1 MVFLIITLVVLSV
14 GSTTIA
20 PAFAANHAGGNF
32 AESGVSVD
40 VSTEKESYNPGET
53 VTISGVVSPYIPG
66 EDVLLQVVSP
76 RNNIVQIAQIEVDPY
91 NGIFHKDIETSIGG
105 VWKESGNYVVR
116 AFYFDNKSVTQFS
129 YGLSSVGVKEIPLEA
144 EEIVQ
149 GEIEEG
155 IDVTELVSV
164 EDIGENSL
172 LVEGINVNYTINGGK
187 IISITPDLDAKSLII
202 KINTTDDG
210 ELVINLPKDVID
222 TDEGQFFVLVDG
234 EIVEQLEEVHD
245 NSRTLTI
252 PFYYGSEEIEIIGT
266 FVIPEFGTI
275 VVLVLAISIIAI
287 IAVTSKSRLS
297 LMPKL

>member
-1 MVFLIITLVVLSV
+1 MVFLIITLAVVSI
-14 GSTTIA
+14 GSITIA

-32 AESGVSVD
+32 AESGILVD

-53 VTISGVVSPYIPG
+53 VTISGVVSPYISG

-116 AFYFDNKSVTQFS
+116 AFYFDNKGVTQFS
-129 YGLSSVGVKEIPLEA
+129 YGLSSVGVKETPLEA
-144 EEIVQ
+144 EDAIQ

-155 IDVTELVSV
+155 IDSTELVGV
-164 EDIGENSL
+164 EDVGGSSL
-172 LVEGINVNYTINGGK
+172 LVEGVNVNYTINGGK
-187 IISITPDLDAKSLII
+187 IISIIPDIDETSLII
-202 KINTTDDG
+202 KIKTTSDG
-210 ELVINLPKDVID
+210 ELIITLPKDVID
-222 TDEGQFFVLVDG
+222 GIFFVLVDG
-234 EIVEQLEEVHD
+234 EEINYSEELND
-245 NSRTLTI
+245 NSSTLTI
-252 PFYYGSEEIEIIGT
+252 PFHDGSEEIEIIGT

>member
-14 GSTTIA
+14 GSITIA
-20 PAFAANHAGGNF
+20 PAFAANHEGGNF
-32 AESGVSVD
+32 AESGILVD

-53 VTISGVVSPYIPG
+53 VTISGVVSPYISG

-116 AFYFDNKSVTQFS
+116 AFYFDNKGVTQFS
-129 YGLSSVGVKEIPLEA
+129 YGLSSVGVKETPLEA
-144 EEIVQ
+144 EEVTQ
-149 GEIEEG
+149 NEIEEG
-155 IDVTELVSV
+155 IDVTELVGV
-164 EDIGENSL
+164 ENIGENSL
-172 LVEGINVNYTINGGK
+172 LIEGVNVNYTIDGGK
-187 IISITPDLDAKSLII
+187 IISIVPDIDETSLII
-202 KINTTDDG
+202 EIRTTSDG
-210 ELVINLPKDVID
+210 ELVITLPKDVID
-222 TDEGQFFVLVDG
+222 GIFFVLVDG
-234 EIVEQLEEVHD
+234 EEINYSEELND
-245 NSRTLTI
+245 NSSTLTI
-252 PFYYGSEEIEIIGT
+252 PFHDGSEEIEIIGT

>member
-116 AFYFDNKSVTQFS
+116 AFYFDNKGVTQFS
-129 YGLSSVGVKEIPLEA
+129 YGLSSVGVKETPLGA
-144 EEIVQ
+144 EETTQ
-149 GEIEEG
+149 NETEEG
-155 IDVTELVSV
+155 IDVTELVGV

-172 LVEGINVNYTINGGK
+172 LVEGVNVNYTIDGGK
-187 IISITPDLDAKSLII
+187 IISIVPDIDETSLII
-202 KINTTDDG
+202 EIRTTSDG
-210 ELVINLPKDVID
+210 ELVITLPKDVID
-222 TDEGQFFVLVDG
+222 GIFFVLVDG
-234 EIVEQLEEVHD
+234 EEINYGEELND
-245 NSRTLTI
+245 NSSTLTI
-252 PFYYGSEEIEIIGT
+252 PFHDGSEQIEIIGT

>member
-1 MVFLIITLVVLSV
+1 MVFLIITLAVVSV
-14 GSTTIA
+14 GSITIA

-32 AESGVSVD
+32 AESGILVD

-53 VTISGVVSPYIPG
+53 VTISGVVSPYISG

-116 AFYFDNKSVTQFS
+116 AFYFDNKGVTQFS
-129 YGLSSVGVKEIPLEA
+129 YGLSSVGVKETPLEA
-144 EEIVQ
+144 EDAIQ

-155 IDVTELVSV
+155 IDSTELVGV
-164 EDIGENSL
+164 EDVGGSSL
-172 LVEGINVNYTINGGK
+172 LVEGVNVNYTINGGK
-187 IISITPDLDAKSLII
+187 IISIIPDIDETSLII
-202 KINTTDDG
+202 KIKTTSDG
-210 ELVINLPKDVID
+210 ELIITLPKDVID
-222 TDEGQFFVLVDG
+222 GIFFVLVDG
-234 EIVEQLEEVHD
+234 EEINYSEELND
-245 NSRTLTI
+245 NSSTLTI
-252 PFYYGSEEIEIIGT
+252 PFHDGSEEIEIIGT

>member
-20 PAFAANHAGGNF
+20 PAFAANHDGGNF

-40 VSTEKESYNPGET
+40 VSTEQESYNPGET

-116 AFYFDNKSVTQFS
+116 AFYFDNKGVTQFS
-129 YGLSSVGVKEIPLEA
+129 YGLSSVGVKETPLEA
-144 EEIVQ
+144 EDAIQ

-155 IDVTELVSV
+155 IDSTELVGV
-164 EDIGENSL
+164 EDVGGSSL
-172 LVEGINVNYTINGGK
+172 LVEGVNVNYTINGGK
-187 IISITPDLDAKSLII
+187 IISIIPDIDETSLII
-202 KINTTDDG
+202 KIKTTSDG
-210 ELVINLPKDVID
+210 ELIITLPKDVID
-222 TDEGQFFVLVDG
+222 GIFFVLVDG
-234 EIVEQLEEVHD
+234 EEINYSEELND
-245 NSRTLTI
+245 NSSTLTI
-252 PFYYGSEEIEIIGT
+252 PFHDGSEEIEIIGT

-275 VVLVLAISIIAI
+275 AVLVLAISIIAI

-297 LMPKL
+297 LVPKL

>member
-1 MVFLIITLVVLSV
+1 MVFLIITLAVLSV
-14 GSTTIA
+14 GSITIA

-32 AESGVSVD
+32 AESGILVD

-53 VTISGVVSPYIPG
+53 VTISGVVSPYISG

-116 AFYFDNKSVTQFS
+116 AFYFDNKGVTQFS
-129 YGLSSVGVKEIPLEA
+129 YGLSSVGVKETPLGA
-144 EEIVQ
+144 EETTQ
-149 GEIEEG
+149 NETEEG
-155 IDVTELVSV
+155 IDVTELVGV

-172 LVEGINVNYTINGGK
+172 LVEGVNVNYTIDGGK
-187 IISITPDLDAKSLII
+187 IISIVPDIDETSLII
-202 KINTTDDG
+202 EIRTTSDG
-210 ELVINLPKDVID
+210 ELVITLPKDVID
-222 TDEGQFFVLVDG
+222 GIFFVLVDG
-234 EIVEQLEEVHD
+234 EEINYGEELND
-245 NSRTLTI
+245 NSSTLTI
-252 PFYYGSEEIEIIGT
+252 PFHDGSEQIEIIGT

>member
-116 AFYFDNKSVTQFS
+116 AFYFDNKGVTQFS
-129 YGLSSVGVKEIPLEA
+129 YGLSSVGVKETPLGA
-144 EEIVQ
+144 EETTQ
-149 GEIEEG
+149 NETEEG
-155 IDVTELVSV
+155 IDVTELVGV

-172 LVEGINVNYTINGGK
+172 LVEGVNVNYTIDGGK
-187 IISITPDLDAKSLII
+187 IISIVPDIDETSLII
-202 KINTTDDG
+202 EIRTTSDG
-210 ELVINLPKDVID
+210 ELVITLPKDVID
-222 TDEGQFFVLVDG
+222 GIFFVLVDG
-234 EIVEQLEEVHD
+234 EEINYGEELND
-245 NSRTLTI
+245 NSSTLTI
-252 PFYYGSEEIEIIGT
+252 PFHDGSEQIEIIGT

-275 VVLVLAISIIAI
+275 AQLVLIIAI
-287 IAVTSKSRLS
+287 ISIITITAKTRYRFNNF
-297 LMPKL
+297 

>member
-1 MVFLIITLVVLSV
+1 MVFLIITLAVVSI
-14 GSTTIA
+14 GSITLA

-32 AESGVSVD
+32 AESGILVD

-53 VTISGVVSPYIPG
+53 VTISGVVSPYISG

-116 AFYFDNKSVTQFS
+116 AFYFDNKGVTQFS
-129 YGLSSVGVKEIPLEA
+129 YGLSSVGVKETPLET
-144 EEIVQ
+144 EETTQ
-149 GEIEEG
+149 NEIEEG
-155 IDVTELVSV
+155 IDSTELVGV
-164 EDIGENSL
+164 EDVEGNL
-172 LVEGINVNYTINGGK
+172 LVVEGVNVNYTINGGK
-187 IISITPDLDAKSLII
+187 IISIIPDIDETSLVI
-202 KINTTDDG
+202 KIKTTSDG
-210 ELVINLPKDVID
+210 ELIITLPKDVID
-222 TDEGQFFVLVDG
+222 GIFFVLVDG
-234 EIVEQLEEVHD
+234 EEINYSEELND
-245 NSRTLTI
+245 NSSTLTI
-252 PFYYGSEEIEIIGT
+252 PFHDGSEEIEIIGT

-275 VVLVLAISIIAI
+275 VVLVLAVAIIAI

>member
-14 GSTTIA
+14 GSITIA
-20 PAFAANHAGGNF
+20 PAFAANHEGGNF
-32 AESGVSVD
+32 AESGILVD

-53 VTISGVVSPYIPG
+53 VTISGVVSPYISG

-116 AFYFDNKSVTQFS
+116 AFYFDNKGVTQFS
-129 YGLSSVGVKEIPLEA
+129 YGLSSVGVKETPLGA
-144 EEIVQ
+144 EEVTQ
-149 GEIEEG
+149 NEIEEG
-155 IDVTELVSV
+155 IDVTELVGV
-164 EDIGENSL
+164 ENIGENSL
-172 LVEGINVNYTINGGK
+172 LIEGVNVNYTIDGGK
-187 IISITPDLDAKSLII
+187 IISIVPDIDETSLII
-202 KINTTDDG
+202 EIRTTSDG
-210 ELVINLPKDVID
+210 ELVITLPKDVID
-222 TDEGQFFVLVDG
+222 GIFFVLVDG
-234 EIVEQLEEVHD
+234 EEINYGEELND
-245 NSRTLTI
+245 NSSTLTI
-252 PFYYGSEEIEIIGT
+252 PFHDGSEQIEIIGT

>member
-105 VWKESGNYVVR
+105 VWKESGNYIIR
-116 AFYFDNKSVTQFS
+116 AFYFDNKGVTQFS
-129 YGLSSVGVKEIPLEA
+129 YGLSSVGVKEIPS
-144 EEIVQ
+144 EEVTQ
-149 GEIEEG
+149 NEIEEG
-155 IDVTELVSV
+155 IDVTELVGV

-172 LVEGINVNYTINGGK
+172 LVEGVNVNYTIDGGK
-187 IISITPDLDAKSLII
+187 IISIVPDIDETSLII
-202 KINTTDDG
+202 EIRTTSDG
-210 ELVINLPKDVID
+210 ELVITLPKDVID
-222 TDEGQFFVLVDG
+222 GIFFVLVDG
-234 EIVEQLEEVHD
+234 EETNYGEELND
-245 NSRTLTI
+245 NSSTLTI
-252 PFYYGSEEIEIIGT
+252 PFHDGSEQIEIIGT

>member
-14 GSTTIA
+14 GSITIA
-20 PAFAANHAGGNF
+20 PAFAANHEGGNF
-32 AESGVSVD
+32 AESGILVD

-53 VTISGVVSPYIPG
+53 VTISGVVSPYISG

-116 AFYFDNKSVTQFS
+116 AFYFDNKGVTQFI
-129 YGLSSVGVKEIPLEA
+129 YGLSSVGVKETPLEA
-144 EEIVQ
+144 EEVTQ
-149 GEIEEG
+149 NEIEEG
-155 IDVTELVSV
+155 IDVTELVGV
-164 EDIGENSL
+164 ENIGENSL
-172 LVEGINVNYTINGGK
+172 LIEGVNVNYTIDGGK
-187 IISITPDLDAKSLII
+187 IISIVPDIDETSLII
-202 KINTTDDG
+202 EIRTTSDG
-210 ELVINLPKDVID
+210 ELVITLPKDVID
-222 TDEGQFFVLVDG
+222 GIFFVLVDG
-234 EIVEQLEEVHD
+234 EEINYSEELND
-245 NSRTLTI
+245 NSSTLTI
-252 PFYYGSEEIEIIGT
+252 PFHDGSEEIEIIGT

-297 LMPKL
+297 LVPKL

>member
-116 AFYFDNKSVTQFS
+116 AFYFDNKGVTQFS
-129 YGLSSVGVKEIPLEA
+129 YGLSSVGVKEIPS
-144 EEIVQ
+144 EEVTQ
-149 GEIEEG
+149 NEIEEG
-155 IDVTELVSV
+155 IDVTELVGV
-164 EDIGENSL
+164 ENIGENSL
-172 LVEGINVNYTINGGK
+172 LIEGVNVNYTIDGGK
-187 IISITPDLDAKSLII
+187 IISIVPDIDETSLII
-202 KINTTDDG
+202 EIRTTSDG
-210 ELVINLPKDVID
+210 ELVITLPKDVID
-222 TDEGQFFVLVDG
+222 GIFFVLVDG
-234 EIVEQLEEVHD
+234 EETNYGEELND
-245 NSRTLTI
+245 NSSTLTI
-252 PFYYGSEEIEIIGT
+252 PFHDGSEQIEIIGT

>member
-105 VWKESGNYVVR
+105 VWKESGNYIIR
-116 AFYFDNKSVTQFS
+116 AFYFDNKGVTQFS
-129 YGLSSVGVKEIPLEA
+129 YGLSSVGVKEIPS
-144 EEIVQ
+144 EEVTQ
-149 GEIEEG
+149 NEIEEG
-155 IDVTELVSV
+155 IDVTELVGV

-172 LVEGINVNYTINGGK
+172 LVEGVNVNYTIDGGK
-187 IISITPDLDAKSLII
+187 IISIVPDIDETSLII
-202 KINTTDDG
+202 EIRTTSDG
-210 ELVINLPKDVID
+210 ELVITLPKDVID
-222 TDEGQFFVLVDG
+222 GIFFVLVDG
-234 EIVEQLEEVHD
+234 EEINYGEELND
-245 NSRTLTI
+245 NSSTLTI
-252 PFYYGSEEIEIIGT
+252 PFHDGSEQIEIIGT

>member
-1 MVFLIITLVVLSV
+1 MVFLIITLAVVSV
-14 GSTTIA
+14 GSITIA

-32 AESGVSVD
+32 AESGILVD

-53 VTISGVVSPYIPG
+53 VTISGVVSPYISG

-116 AFYFDNKSVTQFS
+116 AFYFDNKGVTQFS
-129 YGLSSVGVKEIPLEA
+129 YGLSSVGVKETPLEA
-144 EEIVQ
+144 EDAIQ

-155 IDVTELVSV
+155 IDSTELVGV
-164 EDIGENSL
+164 EDVGGSSL
-172 LVEGINVNYTINGGK
+172 LVEGVNVNYTINGGK
-187 IISITPDLDAKSLII
+187 IISIIPDIDETSLII
-202 KINTTDDG
+202 KIKTTSDG
-210 ELVINLPKDVID
+210 ELIITLPKDVID
-222 TDEGQFFVLVDG
+222 GIFFVLVDG
-234 EIVEQLEEVHD
+234 EEINYSEELND
-245 NSRTLTI
+245 NSSTLTI
-252 PFYYGSEEIEIIGT
+252 PFHDGSEEIEIIGT

-297 LMPKL
+297 LVPKL

>member
-14 GSTTIA
+14 GSITIA

-32 AESGVSVD
+32 AESGILVD

-53 VTISGVVSPYIPG
+53 VTISGVVSPYISG

-116 AFYFDNKSVTQFS
+116 AFYFDNKGVTQFS
-129 YGLSSVGVKEIPLEA
+129 YGLSSVGVKETPLEA
-144 EEIVQ
+144 EDAIQ

-155 IDVTELVSV
+155 IDSTELVGV
-164 EDIGENSL
+164 EDVGGSSL
-172 LVEGINVNYTINGGK
+172 LVEGVNVNYTINGGK
-187 IISITPDLDAKSLII
+187 IISIIPDIDETSLII
-202 KINTTDDG
+202 KIKTTSDG
-210 ELVINLPKDVID
+210 ELIITLPKDVID
-222 TDEGQFFVLVDG
+222 GIFFVLVDG
-234 EIVEQLEEVHD
+234 EEINYSEELND
-245 NSRTLTI
+245 NSSTLTI
-252 PFYYGSEEIEIIGT
+252 PFHDGSEEIEIIGT

>member
-1 MVFLIITLVVLSV
+1 MVFLIITLAVLSV
-14 GSTTIA
+14 GSITIA

-32 AESGVSVD
+32 AESGILID

-116 AFYFDNKSVTQFS
+116 AFYFDNKGVTQFS
-129 YGLSSVGVKEIPLEA
+129 YGLSSVGVKETPLGA
-144 EEIVQ
+144 EEVTQ
-149 GEIEEG
+149 NEIEEG
-155 IDVTELVSV
+155 IDVTELVGV
-164 EDIGENSL
+164 ENIGEDSL
-172 LVEGINVNYTINGGK
+172 LIEGVNVNYTIDGGK
-187 IISITPDLDAKSLII
+187 IISIVPDIDETSLII
-202 KINTTDDG
+202 EIRTTSDG
-210 ELVINLPKDVID
+210 ELVITLPKDVID
-222 TDEGQFFVLVDG
+222 GIFFVLVDG
-234 EIVEQLEEVHD
+234 EEINYSEELND
-245 NSRTLTI
+245 NSSTLTI
-252 PFYYGSEEIEIIGT
+252 PFHDGSEEIEIIGT

>member
-1 MVFLIITLVVLSV
+1 MVFLIITLAVLSV
-14 GSTTIA
+14 GSITIA

-116 AFYFDNKSVTQFS
+116 AFYFDNKGVTQFS
-129 YGLSSVGVKEIPLEA
+129 YGLSSVGVKETPLGA
-144 EEIVQ
+144 EETTQ
-149 GEIEEG
+149 NETEEG
-155 IDVTELVSV
+155 IDVTELVGV

-172 LVEGINVNYTINGGK
+172 LVEGVNVNYTIDGGK
-187 IISITPDLDAKSLII
+187 IISIVPDIDETSLII
-202 KINTTDDG
+202 EIRTTSDG
-210 ELVINLPKDVID
+210 ELVITLPKDVID
-222 TDEGQFFVLVDG
+222 GIFFVLVDG
-234 EIVEQLEEVHD
+234 EEINYGEELND
-245 NSRTLTI
+245 NSSTLTI
-252 PFYYGSEEIEIIGT
+252 PFHDGSEQIEIIGT

>member
-1 MVFLIITLVVLSV
+1 MVFLIITLAVLSV
-14 GSTTIA
+14 GSITIA

-32 AESGVSVD
+32 AESGILVD

-53 VTISGVVSPYIPG
+53 VTISGVVSPYISG

-116 AFYFDNKSVTQFS
+116 AFYFDNKGVTQFS
-129 YGLSSVGVKEIPLEA
+129 YGLSSVGVKETPLEA
-144 EEIVQ
+144 EEVTQ
-149 GEIEEG
+149 NEIEEG
-155 IDVTELVSV
+155 IDVTELVGV
-164 EDIGENSL
+164 ENIGENSL
-172 LVEGINVNYTINGGK
+172 LIEGVNVNYTIDGGK
-187 IISITPDLDAKSLII
+187 IISIVPDIDETSLII
-202 KINTTDDG
+202 EIRTTSDG
-210 ELVINLPKDVID
+210 ELVITLPKDVID
-222 TDEGQFFVLVDG
+222 GIFFVLVDG
-234 EIVEQLEEVHD
+234 EEINYGEELND
-245 NSRTLTI
+245 NSSTLTI
-252 PFYYGSEEIEIIGT
+252 PFHDGSEQIEIIGT

-297 LMPKL
+297 LVPKL

>member
-1 MVFLIITLVVLSV
+1 MVFLIITLAVLSV
-14 GSTTIA
+14 GSITIA

-32 AESGVSVD
+32 AESGILID

-116 AFYFDNKSVTQFS
+116 AFYFDNKGVTQFS
-129 YGLSSVGVKEIPLEA
+129 YGLSSVGVKEIPSEA
-144 EEIVQ
+144 EEVTQ
-149 GEIEEG
+149 NEIEEG
-155 IDVTELVSV
+155 IDVTELVGV
-164 EDIGENSL
+164 ENIGENSL
-172 LVEGINVNYTINGGK
+172 LIEGVNVNYTINGGK
-187 IISITPDLDAKSLII
+187 IISIVPDIDETSLII
-202 KINTTDDG
+202 EIRTTSDG
-210 ELVINLPKDVID
+210 ELVITLPKDVID
-222 TDEGQFFVLVDG
+222 GIFFVLVDG
-234 EIVEQLEEVHD
+234 EEINYGEELND
-245 NSRTLTI
+245 NSSTLTI
-252 PFYYGSEEIEIIGT
+252 PFHDGSEQIEIIGT

>member
-1 MVFLIITLVVLSV
+1 MVFLIITLAVLSV
-14 GSTTIA
+14 GSITIA

-32 AESGVSVD
+32 AESGISVD

-116 AFYFDNKSVTQFS
+116 AFYFDNKGVTQFS
-129 YGLSSVGVKEIPLEA
+129 YGLSSVGVKETPLEA
-144 EEIVQ
+144 EDAIQ

-155 IDVTELVSV
+155 IDSTELVGV
-164 EDIGENSL
+164 EDVGGSSL
-172 LVEGINVNYTINGGK
+172 LVEGVNVNYTINGGK
-187 IISITPDLDAKSLII
+187 IISIIPDIDETSLII
-202 KINTTDDG
+202 KIKTTSDG
-210 ELVINLPKDVID
+210 ELIITLPKDVID
-222 TDEGQFFVLVDG
+222 GIFFVLVDG
-234 EIVEQLEEVHD
+234 EEINYSEELND
-245 NSRTLTI
+245 NSSTLTI
-252 PFYYGSEEIEIIGT
+252 PFHDGSEEIEIIGT

>member
-1 MVFLIITLVVLSV
+1 MVFLIITLAVLSV
-14 GSTTIA
+14 GSITIA

-32 AESGVSVD
+32 AESGILVD

-53 VTISGVVSPYIPG
+53 VTISGVVSPYISG

-116 AFYFDNKSVTQFS
+116 AFYFDNKGVTQFS
-129 YGLSSVGVKEIPLEA
+129 YGLSSVGVKETPLGA
-144 EEIVQ
+144 EETTQ
-149 GEIEEG
+149 NETEEG
-155 IDVTELVSV
+155 IDVTELVGV

-172 LVEGINVNYTINGGK
+172 LVEGVNVNYTIDGGK
-187 IISITPDLDAKSLII
+187 IISIVPDIDETSLII
-202 KINTTDDG
+202 EIRTTSDG
-210 ELVINLPKDVID
+210 ELVITLPKDVID
-222 TDEGQFFVLVDG
+222 GIFFVLVDG
-234 EIVEQLEEVHD
+234 EEINYSEELND
-245 NSRTLTI
+245 NSSTLTI
-252 PFYYGSEEIEIIGT
+252 PFHDGSEEIEIIGT

>member
-105 VWKESGNYVVR
+105 VWKGSGNYVVR
-116 AFYFDNKSVTQFS
+116 AFYFDNKGVTQFS
-129 YGLSSVGVKEIPLEA
+129 YGLSSVGVKETPLGA
-144 EEIVQ
+144 EETTQ
-149 GEIEEG
+149 NETEEG
-155 IDVTELVSV
+155 IDVTELVGV

-172 LVEGINVNYTINGGK
+172 LVEGVNVNYTIDGGK
-187 IISITPDLDAKSLII
+187 IISIVPDIDETSLII
-202 KINTTDDG
+202 EIRTTSDG
-210 ELVINLPKDVID
+210 ELVITLPKDVID
-222 TDEGQFFVLVDG
+222 GIFFVLVDG
-234 EIVEQLEEVHD
+234 EETNYGEELND
-245 NSRTLTI
+245 NSSTLTI
-252 PFYYGSEEIEIIGT
+252 PFHDGSEQIEIIGT